1 MQLLDTETNKTSIV
15 PEVLPGLTGS
25 EDDGVLTP
33 EQQEYLDRTQED
45 TALNIHTMLE
55 TIKQGDKYPLVAM
68 ATGIGKGRIIHK
80 VIQDELLFNPQSRI
94 LVIAGTKSM
103 LVEQTRGALKGYI
116 ESENDDN
123 QENNVDLSEEDELEG
138 YSIGKIGSPSQVEVT
153 TIQGIQK
160 KKLHTDDYDLV
171 IVDEVHNIGT
181 QQRYEAIKRF
191 KRVVGFTATPYR
203 HTGQMKI
210 PESYGFTIIET
221 LSLPEAQELEL
232 LPPLY
237 ARQIDTK
244 ELIENIP
251 TLPSGKIDFKRLE
264 RLIRKHPE
272 LQEYIVD
279 TLIPILSD
287 GYKTVI
293 SVNFVTEAE
302 KIALLLKEK
311 GVTVGIAVNQQSTKN
326 LKEQYDGLGIATTD
340 SIERYKLSREDP
352 RSVQVLISPY
362 VASEGFDAP
371 ATEIMVWASPTDSTL
386 RYTQY
391 TGRLAR
397 RNPQKAYG
405 IVIDFLYQTDQFGWS
420 RNFAQFF
427 KDVYQLPSGTLYMGP
442 LRKMSDIAEM
452 KLAKLLENTQTRNIK
467 ELQNTGEM
475 DEVQENDFVISTPT
489 FKASFTGRYGK
500 LKPLSDEVVDIL
512 KEEGIIVYKRNGS
525 HIIPVCTRPERYFQE
540 MESRGATRKQEMDE
554 VQENDFV
561 INETTLTSSFI
572 GIYGRLKPLSDEV
585 IDILK
590 EEGLIVYKRNGSHII
605 PVCTRPER
613 YFQEMESRGATRKPE
628 TDEVQESDFVI
639 NQNTL
644 DTSFTG
650 GYRKSQLLSDEV
662 VDILKEE
669 GIIVYKRNGSHIIP
683 VCTSPERYFQEME
696 TRGATRKQKMD
707 EVQENDFVINQ
718 DTFQASFIGRYEK
731 LKPLSDEVVDML
743 KKEGIIAYKR
753 NGSRTIPVCT
763 KPERYFQEMET
774 RGAEKRQ
781 VTVKVQENDFV
792 INKTTLNASFIGGY
806 IKLKPLSDEV
816 VDILKEEG
824 IIVYK
829 RNHGHIIPVCTNPE
843 MYFQEMKARGARIR
857 RHPSLKV

>member
-1 MQLLDTETNKTSIV
+1 MQLLDTETNKTSIT

-25 EDDGVLTP
+25 EGDGVLTP
-33 EQQEYLDRTQED
+33 EQQEYLDKMQED
-45 TALNIHTMLE
+45 TALKIHIMLE

-94 LVIAGTKSM
+94 LVIAGTKSI
-103 LVEQTRGALKGYI
+103 LVEQTTGALKGYI

-123 QENNVDLSEEDELEG
+123 QENNVELSEEDELEG
-138 YSIGKIGSPSQVEVT
+138 YSIGKIGSSSQVEVT

-181 QQRYEAIKRF
+181 QQRYEAIKKF

-311 GVTVGIAVNQQSTKN
+311 GVTVGIAVNQQSAKN

-340 SIERYKLSREDP
+340 SIERYNLSREDP

-397 RNPQKAYG
+397 RNPHKAYG

-442 LRKMSDIAEM
+442 LRKISDIAEI
-452 KLAKLLENTQTRNIK
+452 KLAKLLENIQTRNIE
-467 ELQNTGEM
+467 ELQNTREI
-475 DEVQENDFVISTPT
+475 DDVQENDFVINQTTLNAT
-489 FKASFTGRYGK
+489 FIGDHHHK

-512 KEEGIIVYKRNGS
+512 KKEGIIIYRMSGTHMV
-525 HIIPVCTRPERYFQE
+525 PVCTSPERYIQE
-540 MESRGATRKQEMDE
+540 MESRGVEKKREMDE

-561 INETTLTSSFI
+561 INYNKLRTIFI
-572 GIYGRLKPLSDEV
+572 GDSTKLKPMSDAV
-585 IDILK
+585 LNILK
-590 EEGLIVYKRNGSHII
+590 KKGLIVYKRKGSKIV
-605 PVCTRPER
+605 PVCTSPEM
-613 YFQEMESRGATRKPE
+613 YFQEMESRGVEK
-628 TDEVQESDFVI
+628 
-639 NQNTL
+639 
-644 DTSFTG
+644 
-650 GYRKSQLLSDEV
+650 
-662 VDILKEE
+662 
-669 GIIVYKRNGSHIIP
+669 KR
-683 VCTSPERYFQEME
+683 EM
-696 TRGATRKQKMD
+696 G
-707 EVQENDFVINQ
+707 EVQENDFVIN
-718 DTFQASFIGRYEK
+718 DNKLSTIFIGGAR
-731 LKPLSDEVVDML
+731 LKPISDEVLDIL
-743 KKEGIIAYKR
+743 KYKGIIIYKR
-753 NGSRTIPVCT
+753 NGSNIVPVCT
-763 KPERYFQEMET
+763 NPERYIQEMES
-774 RGAEKRQ
+774 RGARRKQEMDEI
-781 VTVKVQENDFV
+781 QENDFV
-792 INKTTLNASFIGGY
+792 INDNKLRTIFIGTST
-806 IKLKPLSDEV
+806 KLKPISDAV
-816 VDILKEEG
+816 LNILKKKG
-824 IIVYK
+824 LIVYK
-829 RNHGHIIPVCTNPE
+829 RNGVHIVPVCTNPE
-843 MYFQEMKARGARIR
+843 MYFQEMEARGVERKQEMDEVRENDFVINQTTLNASFIGENRKLKPISDAVLNILKKKGLIVYKRNGSRIVPVCTNPEMYFQEMESRGARIR
-857 RHPSLKV
+857 DIPR